1 MSEKIRLTL
10 LQKFFQWGN
19 NLIMTALVP
28 LNHPGRLFRWVFKTP
43 ILLYKIGLG
52 RSVPGWILIL
62 TTTGR
67 KTKKPRKTPLEFLYR
82 LESNSYWV
90 MAGWAGNTDW
100 YKNARADPEVFVQ
113 VGRKR
118 FEALAEPLCEDV
130 VVRYLSE
137 TIRLNPAALQIFSR
151 WANHPIEASEAGLR
165 DAARYFPALALRPK

>member
-1 MSEKIRLTL
+1 
-10 LQKFFQWGN
+10 
-19 NLIMTALVP
+19 MTALVP
-28 LNHPGRLFRWVFKTP
+28 LDHPGRLFRWLFKIP
-43 ILLYKIGLG
+43 ILLYTLGLG
-52 RSVPGWILIL
+52 RLVPGWILIL

-67 KTKKPRKTPLEFLYR
+67 KTKQLRKTPLEFLYN
-82 LESNSYWV
+82 LGSNSYWV

-118 FEALAEPLCEDV
+118 FDALAETLGEDD

-151 WANHPIEASEAGLR
+151 WANHPIDASEAGLR
-165 DAARYFPALALRPK
+165 EAARYFPALALRPK